1 MGAAPGPALL
11 RGPRS
16 SAGGR
21 KGRRGASAETGGG
34 CEGNLRGAERGGA
47 GPRRGQWA
55 SPKGA
60 FRRRRRGRG
69 QRVPSAERAA
79 GEEPRRG
86 AALTSLSRRRAGLC
100 GPSGTGGPAER
111 AAARGQP
118 RAASAARG
126 GGRELGAAARRAG
139 AARTV
144 ASSRSRPGG
153 FAAVKSTFSCG
164 SRCSAPRET
173 YDAARLPQ
181 AGEGKIQLNGERSG
195 GDEVRR
201 AGCAQ
206 PWLESFL
213 RSDREEGAEA
223 MPAAGVAG
231 SNSQILRRAP
241 PSLPLWRSRRPNS
254 HLLGRLRPRAAPPL
268 LPAVLP
274 ALLPRRRPES
284 GRAPRGTGKN
294 AVRTQQ
300 EKTPMNRIAASFLL
314 MHLSVCDWGSPSPDT
329 DSPAALNWS
338 HLQPPPPPISS
349 PLSLPPH
356 PWAQLII

>member
-1 MGAAPGPALL
+1 MIPVRIFFVFLNESSHKSPA
-11 RGPRS
+11 S
-16 SAGGR
+16 S
-21 KGRRGASAETGGG
+21 KTVVCIIHLHISLRRG
-34 CEGNLRGAERGGA
+34 
-47 GPRRGQWA
+47 
-55 SPKGA
+55 
-60 FRRRRRGRG
+60 
-69 QRVPSAERAA
+69 
-79 GEEPRRG
+79 
-86 AALTSLSRRRAGLC
+86 RAGLC

-126 GGRELGAAARRAG
+126 GGRALGAAARRSG
-139 AARTV
+139 AARTAV
-144 ASSRSRPGG
+144 SPPRSRPGG
-153 FAAVKSTFSCG
+153 FAAAKSTFSCG
-164 SRCSAPRET
+164 SRRSAPRET

-181 AGEGKIQLNGERSG
+181 AGEGKIQLNGKRSG

-241 PSLPLWRSRRPNS
+241 PPPLSLWRSRRPNS
-254 HLLGRLRPRAAPPL
+254 HLPGRLRPRAAPPL
-268 LPAVLP
+268 LPAVLL

-300 EKTPMNRIAASFLL
+300 EKNPNESYRSLL
-314 MHLSVCDWGSPSPDT
+314 FAH
-329 DSPAALNWS
+329 A
-338 HLQPPPPPISS
+338 
-349 PLSLPPH
+349 PLRV
-356 PWAQLII
+356 